1 MAGDDDTRAAHTRP
15 DPDGTGSWH
24 SDPFARHE
32 SRWWDGNRWTE
43 RVRDA
48 MAAGIDPPGIDP
60 APHAPASHAP
70 APANPIGDAPVPLR
84 PPPASTQLAR
94 ILGVATM
101 IGLTVLIV
109 VVAIVAL

>member
-1 MAGDDDTRAAHTRP
+1 MAGDDDPRGARTRP
-15 DPDGTGSWH
+15 EPDAPGSWH

-32 SRWWDGNRWTE
+32 SRWWDGTRWTE

-48 MAAGIDPPGIDP
+48 TTAGIDPPGIDP
-60 APHAPASHAP
+60 APHAPASDAP
-70 APANPIGDAPVPLR
+70 EPANPIFDAQVPLS

-94 ILGVATM
+94 ILGVITM